1 MRFARFFIDRPIFA
15 GVLSLLIV
23 IAGLLT
29 VKSLPL
35 TEYPSVMPP
44 TVQVRAMYPGA
55 NPKTIAETVAAPL
68 EQEINGMNGMQY
80 MSSQATS
87 DGRMT
92 LTVTF
97 AQGTDPEM
105 AQVEVQNRVS
115 RAVPRLPLEVQRIG
129 VVTQKT
135 SPDMLMVIHLTATD
149 DRYDLVH
156 VHNYATLQLED
167 ELAKLDGVDEV
178 VVWGAGDYSLRVWL
192 DPDKTAARGM
202 TATDVLRA
210 LREQNVQVAAGV
222 LGQPTGSSSD
232 APFQVAVNAQGRLS
246 PDEFGDVILE
256 TGERGE
262 IVRLRDVARIELGA
276 NQYSLRS
283 LLNNKPAVGIQ
294 IFQSADASAIA
305 VSDAVRATLAAHQY
319 PDGIQYK
326 IAYDP
331 TIFVRASIGNVIET
345 LVEAIVLVV
354 IVVLLFLQSWRAS
367 VIPVAAVPVSLI
379 GTFAVMHQ
387 LGFSLNTLS
396 LFGLVLSIGIVVDDA
411 IVVVENVER
420 HLSRGKSP
428 RDAAVAAMQEVTGPI
443 IAITSVLA
451 AVFIPTAFLSGLTGQ
466 FYRQFALTIA
476 ISTVLS
482 AINSLTLSPALAAV
496 LLKQHAAKPNRFF
509 AAFNRF
515 FDWSSGKYVI
525 GVGGVLRKAAIAMA
539 LFAGLIAFTVL
550 GFRKTPSGFVPAQD
564 KYYLVGIAQ
573 LPSGA
578 SLDRTESVLRRMTDA
593 ALKQEGVQDV
603 VGFAGLSINGFATVP
618 NAAVMFVMLDPFEE
632 RTTDALSA
640 NAIAG
645 ALNQKFQSID
655 EGFVAVFPPPPVPGL
670 GAVGGFKMQVQDRS
684 GQGYAALL
692 DVTQKLIAAA
702 AQDKRVAGLFS
713 SYQVDVPQ
721 VYVDFDRAKAKMQG
735 VALGD
740 LYETLQVYLGSVY
753 VNDFNFL
760 GRTYQVNLQAD
771 APFRQDVHAI
781 GRLYT
786 RNADGAMVP
795 VGALANVRPDA
806 GPDPVV
812 RYNAYPAADI
822 TGAPAPSVSS
832 GEAVAA
838 MEELAAKHLPPGF
851 TYEWTDLTYQQ
862 KKERNAGLLV
872 FPIAVLLAFL
882 ILAAQYNSVSLP
894 FAVMLVVPTVL
905 LSALFGVWITGG
917 DNNIFTQI
925 GFIVLVGLA
934 TKNAILIVE
943 FARTLEQQGR
953 SAKDAV
959 LEACRLRLRPILM
972 TSLAFIIGVVPLVL
986 AGGAGAE
993 MRRAMGVAVFAG
1005 MLGVTLFGLFL
1016 TPLFYYLIRRGAS
1029 AATPAV
1035 TRQLQAAAMF
1045 AVVLLTLTSCA
1056 SVGPKYVAPAI
1067 DAAPSFAAS
1076 GFSTEPVTETRWW
1089 TRFEDPALTQLVDA
1103 ALRANPD
1110 LREAVTRVDAA
1121 RAIRGEA
1128 RQASLP
1134 TGGVA
1139 VAHAHQSI
1147 GRERSKVASAGIDI
1161 GWEIDLFGRIRN
1173 LKLGAD
1179 AELGA
1184 AEALLSQ
1191 TRVVVA
1197 AEVARTYVLLRAS
1210 EERIAL
1216 LERYRADQAEVVK
1229 IIETRVE
1236 EGVDDAADL
1245 ARARTVLGEDML
1257 ALANEQHNARVLQNA
1272 LAVLIGAAP
1281 GHWQAPAAQTPAQLS
1296 LRPIAVGDPAA
1307 LLQRR
1312 PDVRAAERVLAAET
1326 ADIGVATSAL
1336 FPQLQAGGFF
1346 GLVAGTFGDLGA
1358 ASGESW
1364 SIGPALSWGIF
1375 DLGRVRAQIQ
1385 RERAEAEGALA
1396 AYERTV
1402 LRALEE
1408 TENAFS
1414 AFAAAHESLGATD
1427 LQLRNARLAA
1437 ELVEARYEEGMSS
1450 YFEFLDAR
1458 RAAVRAE
1465 LGRINSI
1472 AGHRTAT
1479 VDVFRALG
1487 SDPAARAQ

>member
-1 MRFARFFIDRPIFA
+1 MRFAKFFIDRPIFA
-15 GVLSLLIV
+15 GVLSILIV

-35 TEYPSVMPP
+35 TEYPTVMPP

-97 AQGTDPEM
+97 AQGIDPEM

-115 RAVPRLPLEVQRIG
+115 RAVPRLPVEVQRIG

-135 SPDMLMVIHLTATD
+135 SPDMLMVIHLTASD
-149 DRYDLVH
+149 ARYDLVH
-156 VHNYATLQLED
+156 VHNYAMLQLKD
-167 ELAKLDGVDEV
+167 ELAKLEGVDEV
-178 VVWGAGDYSLRVWL
+178 VVWGAGEYSLRIWL
-192 DPDKTAARGM
+192 DPDKVAARQM

-222 LGQPTGSSSD
+222 LGQPTGSSSN
-232 APFQVAVNAQGRLS
+232 APFQVAVNAKGRLH
-246 PDEFGDVILE
+246 PDEFGDVVIKV
-256 TGERGE
+256 GERGE

-276 NQYSLRS
+276 NMYSLRS

-294 IFQSADASAIA
+294 IFQSANASAIA
-305 VSDAVRATLAAHQY
+305 VSDAVRATLAAHKY
-319 PDGIQYK
+319 PAGIEYK

-331 TIFVRASIGNVIET
+331 TIFVRASIKNVIKT
-345 LVEAIVLVV
+345 LFEAIILVV
-354 IVVLLFLQSWRAS
+354 LVVLLFLQSWRAS
-367 VIPVAAVPVSLI
+367 IIPVAAVPVSLI
-379 GTFAVMHQ
+379 GTFAVMQQ

-420 HLSRGKSP
+420 HLARGKSP

-496 LLKQHAAKPNRFF
+496 LLKPHTHKPNRFF
-509 AAFNRF
+509 DAFNRF
-515 FDWSSGKYVI
+515 FDWSSNKYVY
-525 GVGGVLRKAAIAMA
+525 GVGGVLRKSAIA
-539 LFAGLIAFTVL
+539 LLVFAGLIGLTFF
-550 GFRKTPSGFVPAQD
+550 GFDKTPKGFVPAQD

-573 LPSGA
+573 LPSGS
-578 SLDRTESVLRRMTDA
+578 SLDRTEAVLRRMTDE
-593 ALKQEGVQDV
+593 ALKQPGVQDV

-618 NAAVMFVMLDPFEE
+618 NAAIMFVMLDPFEQ
-632 RTTDALSA
+632 RTTEQLSA

-645 ALNQKFQSID
+645 ALNQKLMSID
-655 EGFVAVFPPPPVPGL
+655 EGFTAVFPPPPVPGL
-670 GAVGGFKMQVQDRS
+670 GATGGFKMQVQDRS
-684 GQGYAALL
+684 SQGYAALL
-692 DVTQKLIAAA
+692 DATQKLTAAA
-702 AQDKRVAGLFS
+702 SQDKRVAGLFS

-721 VYVDFDRAKAKMQG
+721 AYVDVDRAKAKMQG

-771 APFRQDVHAI
+771 APFRQDLDAI
-781 GRLYT
+781 RRLYT
-786 RNADGAMVP
+786 RNANGAMVP
-795 VGALANVRPDA
+795 VGALATVRPDS

-822 TGAPAPSVSS
+822 TGAPAPGVSS
-832 GEAVAA
+832 GEAIAA
-838 MEELAAKHLPPGF
+838 MEELAKKHLPPGF
-851 TYEWTDLTYQQ
+851 SYEWTDLTYQQ
-862 KKERNAGLLV
+862 KKEGNAGLLV

-882 ILAAQYNSVSLP
+882 ILAAQYNSFSLP

-943 FARTLEQQGR
+943 FAKHLEEEGR

-986 AGGAGAE
+986 ASGAGAE
-993 MRRAMGVAVFAG
+993 MRKAMGVAVFAG

-1016 TPLFYYLIRRGAS
+1016 TPLFYYLIRRR
-1029 AATPAV
+1029 ATAPAV
-1035 TRQLQAAAMF
+1035 SRQLQVAAMF

-1056 SVGPKYVAPAI
+1056 SVGPTYTPPAT
-1067 DAAPSFAAS
+1067 DAAPAFATQVAALAP
-1076 GFSTEPVTETRWW
+1076 EPVAEPTWW
-1089 TRFEDPALTQLVDA
+1089 TRFEDPALTHLVEA
-1103 ALRANPD
+1103 ALRANLD
-1110 LREAVTRVDAA
+1110 LREAATRVEAA
-1121 RAIRGEA
+1121 RAIRSEV

-1139 VAHAHQSI
+1139 VANTHAKN
-1147 GRERSKVASAGIDI
+1147 GRTASAAIDV

-1173 LKLGAD
+1173 LKRGAD
-1179 AELGA
+1179 AELEA

-1191 TRVVVA
+1191 ARVVIV
-1197 AEVARTYVLLRAS
+1197 AEVVRTYVLMRGS

-1216 LERYRADQAEVVK
+1216 LERYRADQAEVVT

-1236 EGVDDAADL
+1236 EGVDDGADL
-1245 ARARTVLGEDML
+1245 ARARTVLAEDML
-1257 ALANEQHNARVLQNA
+1257 ALANEQHNVRVLRNA
-1272 LAVLIGAAP
+1272 LAVLIGATP
-1281 GHWQAPAAQTPAQLS
+1281 GHWQPPAAQAATALS
-1296 LRPIAVGDPAA
+1296 LRPIAIGDPAA

-1312 PDVRAAERVLAAET
+1312 PDVRAAERALAAQT
-1326 ADIGVATSAL
+1326 SDIGVASAAL
-1336 FPQLQAGGFF
+1336 FPQLNAGGFF
-1346 GLVAGTFGDLGA
+1346 GLVAGTFGDLGTG
-1358 ASGESW
+1358 SGESW
-1364 SIGPALSWGIF
+1364 SIGPTLSWAVF
-1375 DLGRVRAQIQ
+1375 DLGRVRAQIR

-1402 LRALEE
+1402 LRALED

-1414 AFAAAHESLGATD
+1414 AFASAQESLGATD
-1427 LQLRNARLAA
+1427 LQVRNARIAA
-1437 ELVEARYEEGMSS
+1437 ELVEARYEEGVSG
-1450 YFEFLDAR
+1450 YFEYLDAR
-1458 RAAVRAE
+1458 RAALRAE
-1465 LGRINSI
+1465 IARIDSI
-1472 AGHRTAT
+1472 AAHRAAT

-1487 SDPAARAQ
+1487 S